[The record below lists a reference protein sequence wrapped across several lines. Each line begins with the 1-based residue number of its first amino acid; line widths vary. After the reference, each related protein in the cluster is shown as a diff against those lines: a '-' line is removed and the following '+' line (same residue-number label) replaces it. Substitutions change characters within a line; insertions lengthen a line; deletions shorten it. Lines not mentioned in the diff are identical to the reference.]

1 MTSKTKKFL
10 HFAGFFT
17 SILLLMFIIL
27 FLVVFFTR
35 NSGNKTMANLLQTE
49 LDSAFL
55 SQYQIG
61 QCENIKLP
69 ISVSAYAFSVNEEEN
84 KVGTIVA
91 VRMTGAY
98 GPYVGVFFYSVA
110 TKEVTFLDKIGFL
123 ENEKEFAWNSVSNAQ
138 IEYWSKNLS
147 KIFQGDE

>member
-1 MTSKTKKFL
+1 MNTKTKKLL

-17 SILLLMFIIL
+17 SILFLMFIIL

-35 NSGNKTMANLLQTE
+35 NSGNKTMENILQSE

-61 QCENIKLP
+61 QCENLKLP
-69 ISVSAYAFSVNEEEN
+69 ISVSAYAFSVNEEGD
-84 KVGTIVA
+84 KIGTVVA

-98 GPYVGVFFYSVA
+98 GPYVGVFFYSDV
-110 TKEVTFLDKIGFL
+110 TKEITFLDKIGFR
-123 ENEKEFAWNSVSNAQ
+123 ENEKEFAWNSISNAQ